1 MTKKTK
7 EALEVDE
14 VTSKLVKDKIKVIF
28 AHPNRVLEFIFNS
41 GYKVKVETRKKG
53 ILVFFNSL
61 TRRLRL
67 PSFASIS

>member
-1 MTKKTK
+1 MTEKTK

-41 GYKVKVETRKKG
+41 GYKVKVE
-53 ILVFFNSL
+53 
-61 TRRLRL
+61 
-67 PSFASIS
+67 ASK